1 MKPSIT
7 AVITA
12 FALTVCCAISAV
24 PGAIAAETAPP
35 PALRPELLK
44 PVKLDYKASKFFITA
59 TTSVALAARPAA
71 QVMPD
76 LAVIKEKA
84 GLQPDS
90 DAVIVE
96 SITTSVLGR
105 DTAIEV
111 LMNPDSRVLQ
121 ISSVKS
127 GHKDRYRLYRY
138 FSDSTYS
145 IKRFPANKSELKA
158 GWPNW
163 TIIEEDL
170 FPIAEDNRNLLITEA
185 EGLFYVVSVLDWRN
199 ISPEHAIV
207 LFDTDGLIELSMD
220 FLGEQTVSTDY
231 EEIDT
236 SGGTS
241 RIKGE
246 VAVQQIRIDGRPLD
260 PSANKEN
267 FNFLNYKG
275 AVDLF
280 VDKKKGIVI
289 EMRGDLDYVGEVSV
303 KLQSA
308 DYRTP

>member
-7 AVITA
+7 AILTA
-12 FALTVCCAISAV
+12 ASFMVCCTIAAL
-24 PGAIAAETAPP
+24 PAAMAAETAPP

-71 QVMPD
+71 QVMPS
-76 LAVIKEKA
+76 LAVIKDKA

-90 DAVIVE
+90 DSVIVE
-96 SITTSVLGR
+96 NITTSVLGR

-138 FSDSTYS
+138 FFDSTYS
-145 IKRFPANKSELKA
+145 IKRFPADKSELKS

-163 TIIEEDL
+163 TIVEEDL
-170 FPIAEDNRNLLITEA
+170 FPIAEEHRNLLITEA

-199 ISPEHAIV
+199 IAPRHVIV

-220 FLGEQTVSTDY
+220 FMGEHTITTDY
-231 EEIDT
+231 EEINA
-236 SGGTS
+236 GGATS

-260 PSANKEN
+260 PAANKEN

-280 VDKKKGIVI
+280 VDKQKGIVV